1 MVVDR
6 QLGLVTVLG
15 SQVREVNLEGTWL
28 GDTKQRPQLEEAE
41 DGAFTAGWQH
51 SLFSPFLPP
60 TSSWPWMPGKQRPS
74 VPHQLWSQLLLGFRL
89 SHCLSLR
96 GERG

>member
-51 SLFSPFLPP
+51 SLQAGSILCFLLSFLLPRHGLGCQASRGQVSPISYGLS
-60 TSSWPWMPGKQRPS
+60 SSWAS
-74 VPHQLWSQLLLGFRL
+74 D
-89 SHCLSLR
+89 
-96 GERG
+96 